1 MSQFDVMARIRFQ
14 ADNGSLAAAKQ
25 QTTQALAGTK
35 VKIGVEVDP
44 RSLAKAL
51 SNLQAMPAAAQ
62 AAGNAAKQAAGG
74 YATLGAAAAIAARN
88 LKAANVAAQQLLTT
102 TQQATVA
109 ARQLATAQAN
119 VRTTLP
125 PSPSG
130 SGRPTLSAASTY
142 FGVQSGL
149 STVVGGIREGARHAA
164 EFQRAMTSLR
174 QVSEESDRAV
184 GGLGARVGELAR
196 GTGSSSEAL
205 VRMAV
210 DIKAAGFSASETDK
224 SLSALSKA
232 RLGPSFGDDRT
243 AVNGLIAAMRQF
255 RLSGEDS
262 GRILGSMASLSNA
275 YAVEAQDLATAVSKA
290 GGAFAAAGGNLDE
303 FLGLFTALRSAARE
317 SAPTL
322 GTAMRSIVGRLQR
335 PEIANQLRQTG
346 IELTYLPA
354 EAASRGDSGLAGQ
367 FVGPN
372 EAIRRV
378 GAGLSGMRT
387 TDPRYASTVES
398 IGGAYQASRLQALL
412 RELPQAERATMVSKS
427 GESVLNLNAE
437 QALGTPLN
445 NLSRAR
451 EEWLALAREA
461 GDGKAIKTLT
471 DNVLTLSK
479 AGTEAAR
486 ALSPLLSA
494 VSSLPAIGAIGLG
507 IVASRY
513 GGGLA
518 GQVSGRGLA
527 GAAPAALAA
536 GLAFAP
542 SFMGR
547 AGEPGVS
554 PERGAL
560 GSALASGGGTGAG
573 LLIAGVNPF
582 VAALAGATV
591 GVIQFRQA
599 IEESKATIR
608 ASAIDSEVAQL
619 SDRLGQL
626 GKGGAPL
633 AAPDAIRNVEKIRAE
648 IAGGTIDAGKKTVTG
663 FEYGYDNA
671 AAGAYRRREELLR
684 FGPQLMPTTSALA
697 QQAEQLGRRRPGAAL
712 GELEKEFKEQ
722 FGGLLQVIASAK
734 GQTTDAAANDFK
746 PLLRAAQTAA
756 KLADSQDLATQSASR
771 LSVALSTMTDV
782 AQRVERSFSVLD
794 AQTASVG
801 VGSAPAPGSIDFR
814 EAGLLAAP
822 FGEAGRPLTEAREAI
837 DFLRQKLPGLL
848 AGLTSGDDDAPPTE
862 RIRSA
867 LGVQTGERGRAL
879 DVALGS
885 LASKSAA
892 DVARSAKLDPRGLAD
907 ELVSAYSSPAEAAS
921 QQLAQLTN
929 SYRSR
934 IASLANRTTEGDGI
948 GAGPGIA
955 VAELARREVLRQ
967 RPTAEERQ
975 APFRAEQLALAGPLG
990 GNPQQIGQRLAQL
1003 GKEIPLAAAARE
1015 RAPANEFK
1023 DASLKLSTLT
1033 TEANH
1038 LREALK
1044 GLADSSRSAAG
1055 LQQKLNEVM
1064 ADRDSKLSWVER
1076 GITAEPD
1083 ERWKMKRG
1091 YEAAVEA
1098 GRVGSLEGLSRT
1110 RQREALGALGSLGQA
1125 TIPEL
1130 GGKSAA
1136 EVRRELLMKAG
1147 GDFTKDVGN
1156 EEDKLR
1162 KQIADAFTTEK
1173 EARQQLATA
1182 EKAQQDW
1189 FFGQLATAHKTF
1201 LSELSAGLKD
1211 SRVGGA
1217 ELKLGEAQRGLAEI
1231 RQSGGGA
1238 DLLRGAGITNDE
1250 QVKSLAARRS
1260 ELVKLAASLK
1270 ADASLTET
1278 RTKLAERLRAGGA
1291 KFGEDDADY
1300 SFWGPNRRGEN
1311 GNLQTGTMT
1320 KARQYLDTLGDT
1332 LTPDQREKTLS
1343 TFQSE
1348 GYKSARIAY
1357 DSSGGGDAGMGAV
1370 YRSLRESLKGA
1381 IYQTLNA
1388 EQSGLKSD
1396 QAGIGRS
1403 LAPTGV
1409 NLEGLQ
1415 KGIGT
1420 GGGSA
1425 FLGALDKF
1433 GESGSSLSSF
1443 AGKVK
1448 AAEDEVGKLTE
1459 ELARLRSASAE
1470 GSGAPEQGE
1479 SPYMLYRARGGSVFS
1494 PRGTDTVPAMLTPN
1508 EFIVTADAAQ
1518 KNRGA
1523 LKAMNEGA
1531 VYRADGGFVG
1541 PYGWG
1546 GFRTPETPTP
1556 SPETIPPPR
1565 PVLSPSEQ
1573 KAEAIREAQRI
1584 ANGQSILEAQE
1595 TLEKE
1600 EAGRALLGRARRQ
1613 LRREVRWNP
1622 GSAAHLE
1629 AMRAGGASPQGMLNA
1644 FSRRRNA
1651 LNTQERFAANP
1662 ALRSVIDQTR
1672 QIEAAQ
1678 FRDDFAPGIR
1688 EGLVEQGRRRAD
1700 FTARAWAA
1708 TNDRNRRMRAGA
1720 YGGYRDVLDKGTG
1733 VWSTVPKGPTAYNS
1747 MPRKFAFGGM
1757 VGGSGAGDRVPAL
1770 LSPGEFVLNRGGVQ
1784 AAGGVS
1790 NLLNANASGGG
1801 RGSEGG
1807 MGQTSSALSQAL
1819 KDFNQR
1825 IPTLTT
1831 ALTNF
1836 SAAVDRFAEATKGIP
1851 DHLEVEG
1858 SQTLR
1863 ADVNVTV
1870 NGGGGEGE
1878 KETIE
1883 QIARR
1888 VALEAIEEQLSKR
1901 NVPQRRSGGG
1911 F

>member
-1 MSQFDVMARIRFQ
+1 MSTFDVMAKIRFA
-14 ADNGSLAAAKQ
+14 ADNGSLAAARR
-25 QTTQALAGTK
+25 QTESALSGLKTK
-35 VKIGVEVDP
+35 IAVEVDP

-74 YATLGAAAAIAARN
+74 YATLGAVAAIAARN
-88 LKAANVAAQQLLTT
+88 LQAANQAAQQLVTV
-102 TQQATVA
+102 TQQAATA
-109 ARQLATAQAN
+109 TRQLAAAQAN
-119 VRTTLP
+119 VRATLP
-125 PSPSG
+125 PAPSG
-130 SGRPTLSAASTY
+130 RTTFSAASTY

-149 STVVGGIREGARHAA
+149 STAVGGIREGARHAA

-174 QVSEESDRAV
+174 QVSEDSDRAV

-232 RLGPSFGDDRT
+232 RLGPSFGDDKT

-255 RLSGEDS
+255 KLSGEDS

-290 GGAFAAAGGNLDE
+290 GGAFASAGGNLDE
-303 FLGLFTALRSAARE
+303 FLGLMTALRSATRE
-317 SAPTL
+317 SAATL
-322 GTAMRSIVGRLQR
+322 GTSARSIVGRLQR

-346 IELTYLPA
+346 IELTYSPA
-354 EAASRGDSGLAGQ
+354 EAASRGDRGLAGQ
-367 FVGPN
+367 FVGPM

-378 GAGLSGMRT
+378 GAGLGGMRT
-387 TDPRYASTVES
+387 TDPRYASTVEA

-412 RELPQAERATMVSKS
+412 RELPTAERATMVSRS

-461 GDGKAIKTLT
+461 GDGRAVKELT
-471 DNVLTLSK
+471 GNLLTLSK

-494 VSSLPAIGAIGLG
+494 VSSLPALGAIGLG
-507 IVASRY
+507 VVANRY
-513 GGGLA
+513 GGGLT
-518 GQVSGRGLA
+518 GQVTGRGLA

-542 SFMGR
+542 SFLGR

-554 PERGAL
+554 PELGAL
-560 GSALASGGGTGAG
+560 GSALATGGGVGAG
-573 LLIAGVNPF
+573 LL
-582 VAALAGATV
+582 LAGLNPLTAAAV
-591 GVIQFRQA
+591 GAAAGLVQFRQA
-599 IEESKATIR
+599 LEESKATIR
-608 ASAIDSEVAQL
+608 ASAIDAEVAQL
-619 SDRLGQL
+619 SGRLTEL

-633 AAPDAIRNVEKIRAE
+633 AAPDAIRNVERIRAE
-648 IAGGTIDAGKKTVTG
+648 IAGGTTDAGKKTLLG
-663 FEYGYDNA
+663 FEYGYNNA

-684 FGPQLMPTTSALA
+684 FGPQLMPTTAALA
-697 QQAEQLGRRRPGAAL
+697 QQAEQLGRRRPTASL
-712 GELEKEFKEQ
+712 GDLEREFKDQ
-722 FGGLLQVIASAK
+722 FGGLLQVIAAAK
-734 GQTTDAAANDFK
+734 GQTTETAAADFK

-756 KLADSQDLATQSASR
+756 KLADAQDTATRSASR

-801 VGSAPAPGSIDFR
+801 VGSAPAPGAIDFR

-837 DFLRQKLPGLL
+837 DFLRAKLPGLL
-848 AGLTSGDDDAPPTE
+848 AGLTQSGDDEAPPTE
-862 RIRSA
+862 RIRA
-867 LGVQTGERGRAL
+867 AFGVQTGERGRAL

-892 DVARSAKLDPRGLAD
+892 DVARSARLDPKGLAD
-907 ELVSAYSSPAEAAS
+907 ELVSAYASPAEAAS

-934 IASLANRTTEGDGI
+934 IASLANRTAEGDGI
-948 GAGPGIA
+948 GAAPGIA
-955 VAELARREVLRQ
+955 TAELARREVLRE
-967 RPTAEERQ
+967 RPTAGERQ
-975 APFRAEQLALAGPLG
+975 APFQEEQRALAGPLG
-990 GNPQQIGQRLAQL
+990 GNPQQIGRRLAEL
-1003 GKEIPLAAAARE
+1003 GREIPLAAAARD

-1023 DASLKLSTLT
+1023 DASLKLSALT
-1033 TEANH
+1033 SEANH
-1038 LREALK
+1038 LREALR
-1044 GLADSSRSAAG
+1044 GLADTSRSAAG
-1055 LQQKLNEVM
+1055 LQQRLNEVM

-1076 GITAEPD
+1076 GITGEAD
-1083 ERWKMKRG
+1083 ERLRMRRG
-1091 YEAAVEA
+1091 YSSAVEA
-1098 GRVGSLEGLSRT
+1098 GRAGSLAGLSRT
-1110 RQREALGALGSLGQA
+1110 RQREALGALGALGQA

-1136 EVRRELLMKAG
+1136 EVRRELLTKAG
-1147 GDFTKDVGN
+1147 GDFTKAVSG

-1162 KQIADAFTTEK
+1162 SQIAEAFETEK
-1173 EARQQLATA
+1173 KARLELANTEKTQQ
-1182 EKAQQDW
+1182 EW
-1189 FFGQLATAHKTF
+1189 FFGQLDKAHKTF
-1201 LSELSAGLKD
+1201 LSELSAGLKE

-1217 ELKLGEAQRGLAEI
+1217 ELRLGEAQRGLSEL
-1231 RQSGGGA
+1231 RQQGAGA
-1238 DLLRGAGITNDE
+1238 DLLRAAGITTDE
-1250 QVKSLAARRS
+1250 QVKALAARRS

-1270 ADASLTET
+1270 ADAGLTET
-1278 RTKLAERLRAGGA
+1278 RAKLAERLRSGGA
-1291 KFGEDDADY
+1291 KFREEDADY
-1300 SFWGPNRRGEN
+1300 SFWGPNRRGET

-1320 KARQYLDTLGDT
+1320 RAREYLDTLGDT
-1332 LTPDQREKTLS
+1332 LTPDQREKALS

-1357 DSSGGGDAGMGAV
+1357 DSAGGGDKGQGAV
-1370 YRSLRESLKGA
+1370 YRSLRSSLQSA
-1381 IYQTLNA
+1381 IYQTLGS
-1388 EQSGLKSD
+1388 EQSALKVG
-1396 QAGIGRS
+1396 QAAIGRS

-1409 NLEGLQ
+1409 NVRGLEGA
-1415 KGIGT
+1415 IGT

-1433 GESGSSLSSF
+1433 GESGSSLTSF

-1448 AAEDEVGKLTE
+1448 VAEDEVGKLTA
-1459 ELARLRSASAE
+1459 ELARLRSTAE
-1470 GSGAPEQGE
+1470 GSSAPERSE
-1479 SPYMLYRARGGSVFS
+1479 PYLMYRARGGSVFS
-1494 PRGTDTVPAMLTPN
+1494 PRGTDTVPAMLSPG

-1518 KNRGA
+1518 QNKGA
-1523 LKAMNEGA
+1523 LRAMNAGA
-1531 VYRADGGFVG
+1531 VYREAGGFVG
-1541 PYGWG
+1541 PYQY
-1546 GFRTPETPTP
+1546 GFFRETPTP
-1556 SPETIPPPR
+1556 SPE
-1565 PVLSPSEQ
+1565 Q
-1573 KAEAIREAQRI
+1573 KAEAIRQAQRE
-1584 ANGQSILEAQE
+1584 ADGQAILDAQD
-1595 TLEKE
+1595 TIQRE
-1600 EAGRALLGRARRQ
+1600 EAGRALLGRATRQ
-1613 LRREVRWNP
+1613 LRRAALWNP
-1622 GSAAHLE
+1622 GSIAHLE
-1629 AMRAGGASPQGMLNA
+1629 AMRQAGASPQGMLNA
-1644 FSRRRNA
+1644 FSRRRSA
-1651 LNTQERFAANP
+1651 LNLQERFAPNP
-1662 ALRSVIDQTR
+1662 ALRSVLDQTR
-1672 QIEAAQ
+1672 QTEASQ
-1678 FRDDFAPGIR
+1678 FRDDFAPTIR
-1688 EGLVEQGRRRAD
+1688 DGLVEQFRRRAEWMGR
-1700 FTARAWAA
+1700 TWQA
-1708 TNDRNRRMRAGA
+1708 TNEHNRRMRANA
-1720 YGGYRDVLDKGTG
+1720 YGGYRDVLDSSG
-1733 VWSTVPKGPTAYNS
+1733 VWSTVPRGPTAYS
-1747 MPRKFAFGGM
+1747 GLRGFAFGGL
-1757 VGGSGAGDRVPAL
+1757 VGGTGVGDRVPAL

-1784 AAGGVS
+1784 AAGGVNS
-1790 NLLNANASGGG
+1790 LLNANASGGG
-1801 RGSEGG
+1801 KGEGG
-1807 MGQTSSALSQAL
+1807 LGQASSALSQAL

-1825 IPTLTT
+1825 LPTLTS

-1858 SQTLR
+1858 TQTLK

-1888 VALEAIEEQLSKR
+1888 VALEAIEEQLNKR